1 MWHTHNCTHSDL
13 SRSPSRMS
21 CMTRA
26 GRTPH
31 HHVRPRR
38 QRPHLDAPCLA
49 CKCPTWHPHPLPLS
63 VSPDARIET
72 ADSTIYTTTT
82 APPIPPVMA
91 PSTRARG
98 GSTTSS
104 TRLSSCRTTHPDPG
118 GKADSP
124 GVMYRWWPSYPMPQQ
139 PTPGGYP
146 WRRVQSVSL
155 QLMWAREAISRHAH

>member
-13 SRSPSRMS
+13 SRSRSPSRMS

-31 HHVRPRR
+31 HRVRPRR

-91 PSTRARG
+91 PSTRAR
-98 GSTTSS
+98 TTWC
-104 TRLSSCRTTHPDPG
+104 TRVSRARAPEGVCWSLTPQGALPDCIRQSHHHQRSCHC
-118 GKADSP
+118 
-124 GVMYRWWPSYPMPQQ
+124 Y
-139 PTPGGYP
+139 
-146 WRRVQSVSL
+146 
-155 QLMWAREAISRHAH
+155 RHAAS